1 MRVAHGKTSSVKN
14 ECVRLIPLRAPIA
27 NGALTAAALP
37 TRLKILGWGDNPSV
51 KGNAR
56 FSEHSAATLPARQ
69 QETGFNKIALDFEHN
84 TVPGSP
90 EFERTNEPRRV
101 AAYGVPTVI
110 PGDGLY
116 LEALEWTPSGKAEAL
131 NYADLSPAVEFDA
144 AGNIVFVHSVA
155 LTRNGA
161 VEGLSFFS
169 VNLPN
174 QKAMSELKPE
184 NILTVA
190 ELAPAIGLAATASK
204 ADVLGKLTALSA
216 LDLAPLDARL
226 KQLEGRAAPD
236 ITTFNTRL
244 AKLEGDLTA
253 TATASA
259 DRERD
264 QLIVRFSADGKVPVN
279 AEGQS
284 YSADDLKKLD
294 VPTLKLL
301 HANTPVTV
309 PLQARGK
316 RPPETT
322 EAATTAHG
330 FKNLVTLHVS
340 AGKTRSQAIDL
351 AISENPEA
359 YKAWRAANG
368 QPGL

>member
-14 ECVRLIPLRAPIA
+14 ANTVLVPLRSPIA

-37 TRLKILGWGDNPSV
+37 TRLKIMGWGDNPSV

-69 QETGFNKIALDFEHN
+69 KLTGFEKIALDFEHN

-90 EFERTNEPRRV
+90 EYERTNEPRRV

-110 PGDGLY
+110 AGDGLY
-116 LEALEWTPSGKAEAL
+116 LESLEWTPSGKAEAL

-174 QKAMSELKPE
+174 PNCMSELKAE

-190 ELAPAIGLAATASK
+190 ELAPAIGLAATATK
-204 ADVLGKLTALSA
+204 AEVLGKLTALSA
-216 LDLAPLDARL
+216 LDLAPLNARL
-226 KQLEGRAAPD
+226 TKIEGAATPD
-236 ITTFNTRL
+236 LTTFTARI
-244 AKLEGDLTA
+244 ATLETALTA
-253 TATASA
+253 STTSQA
-259 DRERD
+259 DKERE
-264 QLIVRFSADGKVPVN
+264 QLIHRFSADGKVPLN

-294 VPTLKLL
+294 VPTLKIL
-301 HANTPVTV
+301 HANTAVTV
-309 PLQARGK
+309 PLHARGQ
-316 RPPETT
+316 RVAEGGDS
-322 EAATTAHG
+322 ATTPHG
-330 FKNLVTLHVS
+330 FKSLVLLHVGK
-340 AGKTRSQAIDL
+340 GKTRGQALDL
-351 AISENPEA
+351 AISENPEG
-359 YKAWRAANG
+359 YKAWREANG